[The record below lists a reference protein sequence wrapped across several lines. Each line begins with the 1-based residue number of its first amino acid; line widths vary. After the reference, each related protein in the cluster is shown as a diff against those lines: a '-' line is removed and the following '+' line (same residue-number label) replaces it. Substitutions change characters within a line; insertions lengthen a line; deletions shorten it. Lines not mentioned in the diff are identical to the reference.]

1 MSWTLVLQM
10 VLLIRDLHLFEA
22 RTLLS
27 IALQGLSPWENLVAL
42 MAEPIISI
50 IISWVFEPSQRLC
63 EAKRAAREASKAQAL
78 KFTQVTPP

>member
-1 MSWTLVLQM
+1 M

-50 IISWVFEPSQRLC
+50 IISWVFEEPSQRLC